1 MAYIVD
7 RQEPIAIVGASCRF
21 TGDATSPSKLW
32 DLLCKPVDLSREV
45 PPERFSA
52 KGFYHKDGGY
62 HGTTNC
68 IKAYWLNEDCRSF
81 DPGFFKIT
89 PKEAEAMDP
98 QQRLLL
104 EVVFEAM
111 ESAGFPLS
119 QYSGK
124 SVGVFTGCMTQDY
137 EVLSSRDELTTS
149 QYFATGN
156 SRAMLSNRISYFFNF
171 QGPSMTIDTAC
182 SSSLVALHQ
191 AVLSLREGDCSMACV
206 AGANMMLTPEQF
218 IVESALH
225 MLSPSGKCHMWD
237 TRADGYARGEGFV
250 VLLVKRLS
258 RAIQDGDRIEAVIR
272 ATGSNADGRTA
283 GITIPNSK
291 AQAALIRNTYK
302 KAGLDPNNPSDRC
315 QYFEAHGTGTAAGDP
330 REAAAIHEAFFSSN
344 ELSSKDVQSS
354 PDSEQKMLVGSIK
367 TVIGHTEAAAGL
379 AGVLKIVWSI
389 KHGLVPPNLHFQH
402 LNPEVKPFYTHLQI
416 PTVVTPWPDPP
427 PGQPRRAS
435 VNSFGFGGANAH
447 AIIESY
453 IPEVPNVVL
462 ATPLDFASLPII
474 GCPEKATRVLAPQPQ
489 LSAPARPD
497 PFHLPIVISAA
508 SHKSLRDLKISDEND
523 VNIHHLSWHQF
534 SRRTGLPY
542 QVAFSAAT
550 TADALSALDALLP
563 SDGSAIPAERIS
575 RSQASDAPLRILG
588 IFTGQGAQ
596 WATMSRTL
604 LQQNSVYRNTIRK
617 LDGVLTFCPQPP
629 SWTLE
634 DQIMAGEDQSS
645 IDKVAVSQP
654 VCTALQIALVD
665 FLRSIGIDFHTV
677 VGHSSGEIAAAYAAG
692 RISAKDAILISYY
705 RGTVTHL
712 ACGADGQKG
721 AMSVARMSEREAISL
736 CSRFD
741 GRICVAASN
750 SPSSVT
756 LSGDIDCIHLAH
768 DQLKENRAA
777 SKILKIDTGYHSHHM
792 HQPAEQYTVALLENY
807 ISPIPKGNGIVWIS
821 SVKGRPR
828 VTQELDIG
836 YWADNMINQ
845 VEFTQAVE
853 YALSQSG
860 SEFDCAIEIG
870 PHPALQSS
878 VLETAKP
885 LGRTILYTSPLNR
898 TKDSSISVS
907 NFLGFI
913 WSNFGCSNVEL
924 GRYIEQS
931 PIPDVVNSRLEN
943 VPSYPFDHSA
953 GYWRESRI
961 SRQYHHKTEAPHEL
975 LGVRCR
981 EDNIYEMKW
990 RNILKIEKL
999 PWLGHHQFQGQAL
1012 LPASAYCVMALDAAQ
1027 AFLAGRSASLVEL
1040 RDIEILSGIVLDRD
1054 SAGVETLFTLAMSDG
1069 DKVSS
1074 TLKGTF
1080 SLYSC
1085 SPDGATK
1092 MKKDATGSLHIVLGK
1107 PSLEVLPLRQPPL
1120 SETLVADTE
1129 VFYEMMN
1136 RATGL
1141 LYTGPFRAL
1150 DKLHRRYRY
1159 CCATLGRFHPD
1170 DTTKLGISPA
1180 TLDACF
1186 QTAFLAYAYPGDG
1199 SFWTP
1204 FLPTGI
1210 RRIKFNLATL
1220 AKADPKG
1227 SLIVD
1232 TNMVRCVPP
1241 TEASRASIAIDSAI
1255 FNDAGEA
1262 EIHVEDLVVRALADS
1277 NPKDD
1282 YELYL
1287 HTVMDID
1294 PTDEVVRPDDAVSA
1308 EDSNLLAENCHRITS
1323 FFLDNHVTENS
1334 PKVPKGSLGET
1345 QEAID
1350 TMIRNS
1356 YHSDYLAYIKR
1367 AGQLDVIRLSE
1378 ALPSI
1383 MKEARQV
1390 SLFRNHIGRI
1400 VKQVVHRYP
1409 WMNILY
1415 LPAKQLDLTRII
1427 LDTIGDSYQ
1436 SFILGVSEGNPFSA
1450 SRHLGT
1456 QPSKGFQELDINSLG
1471 QPGILIG
1478 SEVLLDLVILPTTL
1492 LGIDDMTKALGSIS
1506 RAMKH
1511 GGFLILINPNIAL
1524 LDTKPGTRFGDG
1536 TYCPP
1541 TPPEWPD
1548 ILDAYGFTRQARNCD
1563 HYHRAGHVFV
1573 RQFGE
1578 RRSFKFPVQV
1588 DGRNTVTEN
1597 LLFLRSASGKDDSQL
1612 VASLQGRISPHCSHT
1627 MSRSLYEVTTQ
1638 ELEDCTAVIV
1648 LADLSE
1654 PVMLNMTQH
1663 TIGQF
1668 QILFRPAMTV
1678 LWVTCDARSGNPEA
1692 AASFGF
1698 LRTMV
1703 AEVPNLKLQV
1713 LDLDPND
1720 SESPVDR
1727 ISSAFYQLV
1736 FSKKDVS
1743 SKSMWTLEPEI
1754 HMENGRRLI
1763 PRVVPWKQAND
1774 RFNALRRIV
1783 TVPVNTIRQYVELVP
1798 EVLSN
1803 GTVYFSLNQI
1813 KKNPR
1818 QQLPP
1823 GSATIQVDYSSVLPL
1838 KLNNDAFRYVCVGHN
1853 YYTGKRVIALS
1864 NTNSSY
1870 IACLPSKAMTLE
1882 GDKHQSLTV
1891 LHDLIRCIT
1900 ALTSVSIVSPDH
1912 PIVLIDPDV
1921 EFANQLITLTS
1932 ESHKVIIVGT
1942 CCNEHDKARYTKM
1955 LQCDKLR
1962 RYVSVCLH
1970 PQCLLGDLKHAF
1982 PQRGTIFNFLPDDHQ
1997 LTRRIMASISGNCAI
2012 YTGFTT
2018 FLLKALLHNEEP
2030 VLSFAWDLAL
2040 RSVARRALESPQEP
2054 QESDLIT
2061 TVSLRELQ
2069 SHAMSAQSFQIVDW
2083 NRDSHVLRSINHTVD
2098 GPLVSPNKTYYLFG
2112 MTRDFG
2118 HSICRL
2124 LLEQGA
2130 RSIVL
2135 ASRNAEASPNW
2146 VAELNAMYVADIRIK
2161 RADVT
2166 KIESLRVLKKDTAR
2180 TMPPAGGVV
2189 NGAMVLDDCLFAQM
2203 TIETWNRVLQPKTIG
2218 STNLDTVFSEPDLD
2232 FFIMT
2237 SSFAAIGGH
2246 AGQSNYAAAN
2256 MYMNGLAA
2264 QRRKRGLVGTALNIG
2279 VIYGLGFLQREKTY
2293 LYAGLEKEGYPP
2305 ISERD
2310 LHHMFLEAI
2319 VAGRP
2324 ATDADSTKHQQQH
2337 IPFDITTG
2345 LRRFRRGSPEPLHWH
2360 EDLRFGHFAMRP
2372 EADAKNVDSTNNS
2385 KSLQEELA
2393 SLSQEAVANTIS
2405 VALQQKLRT
2414 LMQFPDD
2421 VAIDM
2426 HSSPMDLG
2434 LDSLTAVEVR
2444 TWFNKSLGQDFAVM
2458 KIINATSVLQLCND
2472 CAEHILA
2479 LRAETNKAQVRMDV
2493 GSL

>member
-21 TGDATSPSKLW
+21 AGDATSPLKLW
-32 DLLCKPVDLSREV
+32 DLLCKPFDLSREV

-52 KGFYHKDGGY
+52 KGFYHKDGEY

-68 IKAYWLNEDCRSF
+68 IKAYWLNEDCRAF
-81 DPGFFKIT
+81 DPGFFNIT

-124 SVGVFTGCMTQDY
+124 RVGVFAGCMTQDY

-237 TRADGYARGEGFV
+237 TRADGYARGEGFA

-258 RAIQDGDRIEAVIR
+258 HAIRDGDKIEAVIR

-283 GITIPNSK
+283 GITIPNPQ
-291 AQAALIRNTYK
+291 AQAALIRSTYK
-302 KAGLDPNNPSDRC
+302 KAGLDPKNPSDRC
-315 QYFEAHGTGTAAGDP
+315 QYFEAHGTGTKAGDP
-330 REAAAIHEAFFSSN
+330 REAAAIHEAFFGNS
-344 ELSSKDVQSS
+344 EPKSKAVQSS
-354 PDSEQKMLVGSIK
+354 HNPEQKMLVGSIK
-367 TVIGHTEAAAGL
+367 TVVGHTEAAAGL

-389 KHGLVPPNLHFQH
+389 NHGLVPPNLHFEH

-416 PTVVTPWPDPP
+416 PTVLTPWPDPP

-453 IPEVPNVVL
+453 IPEVRPVVL
-462 ATPLDFASLPII
+462 ATPLELAAI
-474 GCPEKATRVLAPQPQ
+474 GCCPEQATTRVLAPQPQ
-489 LSAPARPD
+489 LSASASPD
-497 PFHLPIVISAA
+497 PFHLPLVISAA
-508 SHKSLRDLKISDEND
+508 SHKSLRDLVQSYRKYLDEND
-523 VNIHHLSWHQF
+523 VDVHHLSWHQF
-534 SRRTGLPY
+534 SRCTGLPY

-550 TADALSALDALLP
+550 RPDALRALDSLLP
-563 SDGSAIPAERIS
+563 SNGSAIPPERIS
-575 RSQASDAPLRILG
+575 RSQVSDAPLRILG

-634 DQIMAGEDQSS
+634 DHIMADKDESC
-645 IDKVAVSQP
+645 IDEAAVSQP

-692 RISAKDAILISYY
+692 RISAKDAILISYH
-705 RGTVTHL
+705 RGMVAHL
-712 ACGADGQKG
+712 ARGADGQKG
-721 AMSVARMSEREAISL
+721 AMSVARMSEREATSL
-736 CSRFD
+736 CRRFA

-750 SPSSVT
+750 SPNSVT
-756 LSGDIDCIHLAH
+756 LSGDIECIRLAH
-768 DQLKENRAA
+768 DQLKENRTA
-777 SKILKIDTGYHSHHM
+777 SKILQIDTGYHSHHM
-792 HQPAEQYTVALLENY
+792 HQPAEQYTVALSENN
-807 ISPIPKGNGIVWIS
+807 ISSSPKGNGIVWIS
-821 SVKGRPR
+821 SVKGRSR
-828 VTQELDIG
+828 ITQDLDIG
-836 YWADNMINQ
+836 YWADNMVNQ
-845 VEFTQAVE
+845 VEFTQAVK

-860 SEFDCAIEIG
+860 SGFDCAIEIG

-878 VLETAKP
+878 VSETAKP

-898 TKDSSISVS
+898 TKDSSVSVS
-907 NFLGFI
+907 NFLEFI
-913 WSNFGCSNVEL
+913 WSNFGSSKVAL
-924 GRYIEQS
+924 GTYIEQS
-931 PIPDVVNSRLEN
+931 PVPDVVNSRLTDI
-943 VPSYPFDHSA
+943 PSYPFDHSA
-953 GYWRESRI
+953 SYWRESRI
-961 SRQYHHKTEAPHEL
+961 SRQYHHKTEVPHEL

-1012 LPASAYCVMALDAAQ
+1012 LPASAYCIMALDAAR
-1027 AFLAGRSASLVEL
+1027 AFLAGRPASLVEL
-1040 RDIEILSGIVLDRD
+1040 RDIEILSGIALDRD
-1054 SAGVETLFTLAMSDG
+1054 SAGVETLFTLTMSDG
-1069 DKVSS
+1069 DKELSN
-1074 TLKGTF
+1074 LNGTF

-1092 MKKDATGSLHIVLGK
+1092 MKKDATGSLHIVLGE
-1107 PSLEVLPLRQPPL
+1107 PSLEVLPLRQPSL
-1120 SETLVADTE
+1120 SETSAADAE
-1129 VFYEMMN
+1129 VFYETMN
-1136 RATGL
+1136 KATGL

-1150 DKLHRRYRY
+1150 DTIHRRYRY
-1159 CCATLGRFHPD
+1159 CCATLGRFHSD

-1199 SFWTP
+1199 SFWTS

-1220 AKADPKG
+1220 ANADPKG
-1227 SLIVD
+1227 SLTVD
-1232 TNMVRCVPP
+1232 TNMVRCMPP

-1255 FNDAGEA
+1255 FNNAGEA
-1262 EIHVEDLVVRALADS
+1262 EIHVEDLVVRALADT

-1294 PTDEVVRPDDAVSA
+1294 PADEIVPPDDAVSA
-1308 EDSNLLAENCHRITS
+1308 EDSNLLAENCRRITS
-1323 FFLDNHVTENS
+1323 FILDYHVAENS
-1334 PKVPKGSLGET
+1334 PKATKGSLVET

-1356 YHSDYLAYIKR
+1356 HHSDYLAHIKE

-1383 MKEARQV
+1383 LKEARQV
-1390 SLFRNHIGRI
+1390 SLFRNHLGRI

-1415 LPAKQLDLTRII
+1415 MPTKQFDLTRII
-1427 LDTIGDSYQ
+1427 LDTIGGSYQ
-1436 SFILGVSEGNPFSA
+1436 SFTLGVSGGTPSSA
-1450 SRHLGT
+1450 SPRLGT
-1456 QPSKGFQELDINSLG
+1456 QPSESFQELDINTLG
-1471 QPGILIG
+1471 QPGTQIG

-1492 LGIDDMTKALGSIS
+1492 LGYDDMTKALEGIS
-1506 RAMKH
+1506 RAMKQ
-1511 GGFLILINPNIAL
+1511 GGFLILINPNVAIL
-1524 LDTKPGTRFGDG
+1524 NTQPGTRSGDG
-1536 TYCPP
+1536 TNRPP

-1548 ILDAYGFTRQARNCD
+1548 ILDAYGFTRQARNSD
-1563 HYHRAGHVFV
+1563 HYHRAGYVLV
-1573 RQFGE
+1573 RQLGE

-1588 DGRNTVTEN
+1588 DGSTTVTEN

-1612 VASLQGRISPHCSHT
+1612 VAGLQGRISPHCSHVT
-1627 MSRSLYEVTTQ
+1627 SRSLYEVTTQ

-1654 PVMLNMTQH
+1654 PVMSNMTQH
-1663 TIGQF
+1663 TISQF

-1720 SESPVDR
+1720 VESPVDR

-1736 FSKKDVS
+1736 FSKKDIS
-1743 SKSMWTLEPEI
+1743 NKSMWTLEHEI

-1763 PRVVPWKQAND
+1763 PRVMPWTQAND
-1774 RFNALRRIV
+1774 RVNALRRMV
-1783 TVPVNTIRQYVELVP
+1783 TVPVNTIQQYIELAP
-1798 EVLSN
+1798 KVLPN
-1803 GTVYFSLNQI
+1803 DTICFSLNHIEQS
-1813 KKNPR
+1813 PR
-1818 QQLPP
+1818 QHLPP
-1823 GSATIQVDYSSVLPL
+1823 GSAMIRVDYSSALPL
-1838 KLNNDAFRYVCVGHN
+1838 KLYNDISRYVCVGHN
-1853 YYTGKRVIALS
+1853 CYTGKRVIALS

-1870 IACLPSKAMTLE
+1870 IASPPSIAMTLE

-1891 LHDLIRCIT
+1891 LHELIRCIT

-1921 EFANQLITLTS
+1921 EFANQLIALAS

-1942 CCNEHDKARYTKM
+1942 CCNEHDKARYTKI
-1955 LQCDKLR
+1955 LECDKLR

-1997 LTRRIMASISGNCAI
+1997 LTRRIMASISNECAI

-2018 FLLKALLHNEEP
+2018 FVLKALLHNEDLP
-2030 VLSFAWDLAL
+2030 VLSFAWNMAL
-2040 RSVARRALESPQEP
+2040 RSVARRSLENAQEP
-2054 QESDLIT
+2054 RESDLIT

-2069 SHAMSAQSFQIVDW
+2069 SRAMSAQSFQIVDW

-2098 GPLVSPNKTYYLFG
+2098 GPLVSSNKTYYLFG

-2135 ASRNAEASPNW
+2135 ASRNPDTSLNW
-2146 VAELNAMYVADIRIK
+2146 VTELNAIYAADIRIK

-2166 KIESLRVLKKDTAR
+2166 NIESLHALKKDTAK

-2203 TIETWNRVLQPKTIG
+2203 TIETWNRVLHPKTIG
-2218 STNLDTVFSEPDLD
+2218 SANLDTVFSEPDLD

-2264 QRRKRGLVGTALNIG
+2264 QRRKRGLVGMALNIG
-2279 VIYGLGFLQREKTY
+2279 VIYGLGLLQREKTY
-2293 LYAGLEKEGYPP
+2293 LYAGLEKDGYPP

-2310 LHHMFLEAI
+2310 LHHMFLEAV

-2324 ATDADSTKHQQQH
+2324 TTDGDCAKYHQEH
-2337 IPFDITTG
+2337 VPFDITTG
-2345 LRRFRRGSPEPLHWH
+2345 LRRFRRGSPQPLHWH

-2372 EADAKNVDSTNNS
+2372 EADSANVDSTNNT
-2385 KSLQEELA
+2385 KRSLQEELA
-2393 SLSQEAVANTIS
+2393 CLSHNEAVANAIS
-2405 VALQQKLRT
+2405 AALEQRLRA
-2414 LMQFPDD
+2414 LMQLPDSM
-2421 VAIDM
+2421 AIDM

-2458 KIINATSVLQLCND
+2458 KIINATSILQLCND

-2479 LRAETNKAQVRMDV
+2479 LRADKNKA
-2493 GSL
+2493 